1 MKIFS
6 VYNNYVSDA
15 SLTPADE
22 PLIYTVPDTALLKDD
37 RPFFI
42 PSFASPCTYQAS
54 LVLRIG
60 RLGRSISPRF
70 AHRYIDAMTVGVAFT
85 ARNLWEKQCANGWP
99 WDTSKGFDGAAV
111 IGRFLPIGA
120 EDTLVRSFRLDDDG
134 QTRQKYDGLPAAR
147 YSAEQLVA
155 YISRYYLLRQGDL
168 LYLGFPCAP
177 VEAAEDHLIEAW
189 LGTERLLAFHIK

>member
-15 SLTPADE
+15 SLTSADE

-70 AHRYIDAMTVGVAFT
+70 AHRYIDAMTVGV
-85 ARNLWEKQCANGWP
+85 
-99 WDTSKGFDGAAV
+99 GFYRTKFVGKAV
-111 IGRFLPIGA
+111 CQR
-120 EDTLVRSFRLDDDG
+120 
-134 QTRQKYDGLPAAR
+134 
-147 YSAEQLVA
+147 VA
-155 YISRYYLLRQGDL
+155 VGY
-168 LYLGFPCAP
+168 
-177 VEAAEDHLIEAW
+177 E
-189 LGTERLLAFHIK
+189 